1 MLEYRVIRKN
11 EMPNP
16 DPPTNQN
23 YGEWVRLMRLMRLL
37 EPHEAVELDIDGLDY
52 TNVIGSI
59 HAAAKK
65 AAVRVRTMRKQ
76 GRLYIVRT
84 GLMQLT
90 PTRKRTIT
98 CAACGSVQP
107 GRAGQRYCLA
117 SECQAERHR
126 RNLKSSVRRKAAKR
140 NGN

>member
-1 MLEYRVIRKN
+1 MLEYRVIPKADI
-11 EMPNP
+11 P
-16 DPPTNQN
+16 DPDPLSKEN
-23 YGEWVRLMRLMRLL
+23 YGEWARLMRLMRLL
-37 EPHEAVELDIDGLDY
+37 SPQEAVELEIDGLDY

-59 HAAAKK
+59 HCAAKK
-65 AAVRVRTMRKQ
+65 MAVRVRTMRKQ

-90 PTRKRTIT
+90 PARKCTIT

-126 RNLKSSVRRKAAKR
+126 RNLRTSAKRKAER